1 MKKMALG
8 VMTAAAVVA
17 SSTVALAIEAT
28 ARVTFIDQEAG
39 AILLNNSD
47 MVTIPAGFDMA
58 TLKVGVL
65 VTVTYDDTGN
75 EPFTAT
81 ALAVVPPPAT
91 PPPAAAP
98 APPAAAPAPPAAA
111 PAPPA
116 GAAPAAPAPTPAPPA
131 GTPAPPAAPPAP

>member
-28 ARVTFIDQEAG
+28 ARVTFIDQAAG

-65 VTVTYDDTGN
+65 VTVTYDNTGN
-75 EPFTAT
+75 EPFAAT
-81 ALAVVPPPAT
+81 ALAVVPPPAAP

-116 GAAPAAPAPTPAPPA
+116 AAPAPPAPTPVPPA